1 MKTHFILVAIFL
13 LIGIHSTAQ
22 NTWYEFRFDQID
34 SLLKEGLPREA
45 SVIYDSIYSKAMAEN
60 NDIMLV
66 RSVIGQ
72 CESLF
77 SLEEEPLVK
86 VIDRLEADAG
96 KAKTPIHQIFH
107 SVIAESYW
115 KYYQQNRWRF
125 HNRTATEQPIGN
137 DITTWDL
144 TRIAQEAIKHTQLSL
159 VDDLKLQ
166 KTTANEFSSLLIG
179 DSTLRNLRP
188 TLYDLLAHRAL
199 QLLANGE
206 IGLLKPTDT
215 FALNDPKYFLPA
227 NDFAKIEISTTD
239 TTSMRYQS
247 IDLYR
252 KLTQFRLNDSNLEAL
267 IELEMNRIDY
277 VFLNSSLD
285 GKDSLTVHFYEN
297 LLSQK
302 HSDETMA
309 EVMFRLAEFYFN
321 NRQENS
327 QDQLIKSM
335 ELIDRILTQFPS
347 AKAASYAST
356 MKETI
361 EQPYLNLSAENVER
375 PGLPFRMLINWKN
388 IDNVHFTAYRLSG
401 SQVLKFQQQ
410 WKFTYDSVASL
421 PIFRS
426 WDEPLLKQ
434 KYYINH
440 SAEIAVDGFP
450 AGIYII
456 VASETADI
464 KNSRFQNAALVQF
477 SSLTVMSRGDKNGK
491 MFVVSDAFSGKPVA
505 KATVQLSKYEYNY
518 NDRKRTKH
526 KVTDLITNEQGE
538 CHYVAGHND
547 QYLVTVV
554 NGNDTLLAGNEYIG
568 QFYDF
573 DNFTNQQQSI
583 TFYTDR
589 AIYRPGQMVHF
600 KGIVLKRIRKET
612 HIVDKYKQ
620 TIKLMDVNWQEV
632 SSLTLTTNEY
642 GTFSGSFVLP
652 SSGLNGSYTIF
663 TELGST
669 NIQVEEYRRPSY
681 EMIFDE
687 PLKSYSFNDT
697 IVVTGWLKAFSGTPI
712 QGANVNFQVVRTEAN
727 YWGRWFNPIPEKVI
741 STEETVSKDDGS
753 FSVSFIAMSNDI
765 DDLDR
770 IIQYTIKADATDGNG
785 ESTHNEFSLRISNS
799 NLLINCD
806 LPEVV
811 HGDTFS
817 GATIKTTNLNGKEV
831 AATVSISI
839 SQLKAPSYFI
849 HNRHWVAPDTFLLE
863 EKTFKTK
870 FPTYPYRNEQLPEN
884 WQVKNVSYNQSV
896 ILPIPDKL
904 PLKEWRISE
913 PGYYRVDIEASS
925 TDGKQKAKWYR
936 TVRLIGQKPSPAQ
949 CTEDWVT
956 PVKLTGEP
964 GEVAEIWITALNA
977 ESPVRYELVN
987 GQDIITKEI
996 FYPSKKAFRLQIPIN
1011 ETYRGNVTAQF
1022 THVANNRNYTKQL
1035 EIIVPHTN
1043 KMLDINFSS
1052 FRDELLPGESEK
1064 WALKLTDKT
1073 GKGVVAEM
1081 VAALY
1086 DASLEQFVQHSWS
1099 TNFLQNNYN
1108 RYYTWN
1114 TNIVVPNAKQ
1124 LSYSKNIEGPLYW
1137 EKQYEMLQ
1145 LLDFYA
1151 QQNYKV
1157 MKGEG
1162 RVMIRGIQIQN
1173 DAVEE
1178 EVFFAS
1184 SPKLKETVSVAYETT
1199 GAVANISVA
1208 ADVDLDVKREE
1219 SVPSHQ
1225 GEKPDFS
1232 SVNVRT
1238 NFNETA
1244 FFYPNLYSDVDG
1256 SLELSFTIPEA
1267 ITRWRMM
1274 GFAHTKDM
1282 MQGEI
1287 SRELVTRKK
1296 VSVSAYAPR
1305 FLRESDTVSITA
1317 KITNRTNDSLIG
1329 TAMLQWIDA
1338 VTLQPI
1344 SEKLLKTDSLLNF
1357 SIAPNNNT
1365 VAQWQVIVPAGLQAV
1380 TYKVYAIAQNHSDG
1394 EQKTIPVLTNRQLVT
1409 ESLPF
1414 MVRGGEQKEFVFE
1427 KMLNNKSESLV
1438 NNSYTLE
1445 YTSNPAWYAIQA
1457 LPYLMEYPYE
1467 CAEQVFSRFYANA
1480 VSSAMVNSSPKIK
1493 AIFDSWKNLDASALL
1508 SNLEKNSELKSVLL
1522 QESPWLLN
1530 AQSESEAKKRIAL
1543 LFDLNT
1549 MGNELSRALT
1559 RLKQMQTPN
1568 GGFPWFSGMPDN
1580 EFITLHI
1587 VKGMGEMKT
1596 MNCVDKKWQNDFDNI
1611 LQKAIVYLDKRM
1623 EESYNE
1629 LLIRSKKDSTLLAEY
1644 KPSMEEIY
1652 YLYAR
1657 SFYPEIELS
1666 GNAAKIFQYYYAQVK
1681 KNWLT
1686 YNEYA
1691 QGHIALTANRQN
1703 DNSMARRILKSL
1715 SDKAIRSKDDG
1726 MFWKNNVGGY
1736 YWYQAPIETQALLI
1750 TAFNEINYDAKAVEE
1765 MKIWLL
1771 RQKQTTHWKTTKATL
1786 SACYSLLSKGYNLLA
1801 DQKPLSVKLNDKP
1814 IEKLREINPE
1824 AGTGYVKTSFAA
1836 AEIAPELAK
1845 ISVENQNNGIAWGA
1859 AYWQY
1864 FEQLDKITAAKTDVQ
1879 IKKQLFL
1886 KMKTEKG
1893 NVLRTI
1899 SEKDP
1904 IAVGDEVVVRI
1915 EITTLRNM
1923 EYVHLKDL
1931 RASAFEPVTTIS
1943 GYKWQDGLG
1952 YYSEVKDAAMNF
1964 FIGYLPK
1971 GSYVFEYSLRAAHS
1985 GQFSNGITTMQC
1997 MYAPEFTTQSEGIR
2011 IKVEQ

>member
-125 HNRTATEQPIGN
+125 HNRTATEQPVGN

-285 GKDSLTVHFYEN
+285 NKDSLTIHFYEK

-335 ELIDRILTQFPS
+335 KLIDRILTQFPS

-401 SQVLKFQQQ
+401 SQALKFQQQ

-589 AIYRPGQMVHF
+589 AIYRPGQTVHF

-811 HGDTFS
+811 HNDNFS
-817 GATIKTTNLNGKEV
+817 GTTVNTTNLNEKEV
-831 AATVSISI
+831 ASTVNISI
-839 SQLKAPSYFI
+839 SRLKAPEGFI
-849 HNRHWVAPDTFLLE
+849 HNRRWTAPDTFLLD
-863 EKTFKTK
+863 EKTFKNK
-870 FPTYPYRNEQLPEN
+870 FPAYPYREEQLPSN
-884 WQVKNVSYNQSV
+884 WKIDKVVFNQTVK
-896 ILPIPDKL
+896 LPNSDKL
-904 PLKEWRISE
+904 PLTEWRNSE
-913 PGYYRVDIEASS
+913 PGYYRVDIEALS
-925 TDGKQKAKWYR
+925 TDGKQKAKWFK
-936 TVRLIGQKPSPAQ
+936 TVRLIAQKPSPAQ
-949 CTEDWVT
+949 CTSDWVT
-956 PVKLTGEP
+956 AVKSTGEP
-964 GEVAEIWITALNA
+964 GEVAEIWITALCA
-977 ESPVRYELVN
+977 ESPVRYELVKE
-987 GQDIITKEI
+987 KEI
-996 FYPSKKAFRLQIPIN
+996 IAKEILYPGKKVHRLQIPID
-1011 ETYRGNVTAQF
+1011 ETYIGNVTAQF
-1022 THVANNRNYTKQL
+1022 THVANNRNYTKQV

-1043 KMLDINFSS
+1043 KMIDISFSS
-1052 FRDELLPGESEK
+1052 FRDELLPGEPEK

-1073 GKGVVAEM
+1073 GKGVAAEM

-1086 DASLEQFVQHSWS
+1086 DASLEQFVQHTWP

-1108 RYYTWN
+1108 HYYTWN
-1114 TNIVVPNAKQ
+1114 TGIVAPTAKQ
-1124 LSYSKNIEGPLYW
+1124 LSYLQNIKGLLFW
-1137 EKQYEMLQ
+1137 QKQYEMLQ
-1145 LLDFYA
+1145 LLDYNA
-1151 QQNYKV
+1151 QFNYPARNK
-1157 MKGEG
+1157 E
-1162 RVMIRGIQIQN
+1162 RIMIRGISTQN
-1173 DAVEE
+1173 DESEE
-1178 EVFFAS
+1178 IFFAS
-1184 SPKLKETVSVAYETT
+1184 SSKLEESVTVANGMT
-1199 GAVANISVA
+1199 GAVAEISVA
-1208 ADVDLDVKREE
+1208 DAIDLDISDEE
-1219 SVPSHQ
+1219 AAPSRQ
-1225 GEKPDFS
+1225 SEKPDFS

-1244 FFYPNLYSDVDG
+1244 FFYPNLYSDTDG
-1256 SLELSFTIPEA
+1256 NLELSFTIPEA

-1365 VAQWQVIVPAGLQAV
+1365 VAQWQVIVPVGLQAV
-1380 TYKVYAIAQNHSDG
+1380 TYKVFAITGNHSDG

-1414 MVRGGEQKEFVFE
+1414 MVRGGEEKDFVFE
-1427 KMLNNKSESLV
+1427 KMLNHKSESLV
-1438 NNSYTLE
+1438 NHSYTLE

-1549 MGNELSRALT
+1549 MGNELSRALN
-1559 RLKQMQTPN
+1559 RLKQMQTSN

-1587 VKGMGEMKT
+1587 VKGMGEMRT
-1596 MNCVDKKWQNDFDNI
+1596 MNCIDKKWQNDFDNI
-1611 LQKAIVYLDKRM
+1611 LQKAIAYLDKRM

-1629 LLIRSKKDSTLLAEY
+1629 LLIRSKKDSTLLGEY

-1666 GNAAKIFQYYYAQVK
+1666 ENAAKIFQYYYDQVK

-1703 DNSMARRILKSL
+1703 DSSMARRILKSL
-1715 SDKAIRSKDDG
+1715 SDKAIRSNDDG
-1726 MFWKNNVGGY
+1726 MYWKNNVGGY

-1750 TAFNEINYDAKAVEE
+1750 IAFDEINFDAKAVEE

-1786 SACYSLLSKGYNLLA
+1786 SACYALLSKGYNLLA
-1801 DQKPLSVKLNDKP
+1801 DQKPLSVKLGDKP
-1814 IEKLREINPE
+1814 IEKLRKITPE

-1836 AEIAPELAK
+1836 AEIAPEFAK
-1845 ISVENQNNGIAWGA
+1845 ISLENKNNGIAWGA

-1893 NVLRTI
+1893 SVLRTI

-1904 IAVGDEVVVRI
+1904 ITIGDEVVVRI

-1931 RASAFEPVTTIS
+1931 RASAFEPVTTVS
-1943 GYKWQDGLG
+1943 GYNWQDGLG